1 MNYKRLIVTTF
12 IMLVL
17 AGCSKPTI
25 DASTDESMKASVEK
39 VRNSLSEEE
48 KIKFD
53 EAMRIVAFSNIDVK
67 DLFADGVLASNSL
80 EGKMK
85 QSLQG
90 KTANDIIAQAE
101 SIKQER
107 AAKEKEQALSE
118 IKELIKKQVEAE
130 QAKSELAKFRVERS
144 RFYKKR
150 REFIGQQPIIEIS
163 VVNGTSQPIS
173 RVYFKGTLSSKGRS
187 VPWLREDFNYEISG
201 GLEPSEKATWHLSP
215 NMFSNWGKVDIPS
228 DALFT
233 VEVEQLDGAN
243 KESLFSV
250 KSFSEED
257 ANRLTELKKKY
268 GQ

>member
-130 QAKSELAKFRVERS
+130 QAKSELAKFRV
-144 RFYKKR
+144 
-150 REFIGQQPIIEIS
+150 
-163 VVNGTSQPIS
+163 
-173 RVYFKGTLSSKGRS
+173 
-187 VPWLREDFNYEISG
+187 
-201 GLEPSEKATWHLSP
+201 
-215 NMFSNWGKVDIPS
+215 
-228 DALFT
+228 
-233 VEVEQLDGAN
+233 
-243 KESLFSV
+243 
-250 KSFSEED
+250 
-257 ANRLTELKKKY
+257 
-268 GQ
+268 